1 MKYNIEESLTFV
13 KNDKNWGK
21 KLMIGTVIGIV
32 AGLFFFLPSIV
43 ALITKIFN
51 PAVMVEIVICWIIA
65 GILCLG
71 LSGYCIKACHERIFY
86 RDAQLPEWNDFGG
99 LIFLG
104 FKSVLGSFMLYLPI
118 IAIGLVAGMYEG
130 FGSSANKLAA
140 NYVGTMGISSIVNI
154 IYNVLYFVF
163 TLFYFAFNAN
173 FLKDFNIFSYLNYAA
188 AYRRINDNLVQYAI
202 LVAMILAVGFIF
214 NTVIF
219 VLCVSVAGLLAVP
232 FAVLYMQLITLD
244 LTAQFIRISENKQ

>member
-1 MKYNIEESLTFV
+1 MKYNIEESFTFV

-21 KLMIGTVIGIV
+21 KLIKGAVIGIV
-32 AGLFFFLPSIV
+32 AGLFFFLPPIA
-43 ALITKIFN
+43 ALISRIFN
-51 PAVMVEIVICWIIA
+51 PAVMVEIIICWIIA

-86 RDAQLPEWNDFGG
+86 RDALLPEWNDFGG
-99 LIFLG
+99 LVFIG

-118 IAIGLVAGMYEG
+118 IAIGMVAGMYDG
-130 FGSSANKLAA
+130 FGSSADKLAE
-140 NYVGTMGISSIVNI
+140 NYAGTMGISSIVNI

-188 AYRRINDNLVQYAI
+188 VYRRINDNFVQYAI
-202 LVAMILAVGFIF
+202 LVALILALGFVF
-214 NTVIF
+214 NTVVFI
-219 VLCVSVAGLLAVP
+219 LCISIAGLFVVP
-232 FAVLYMQLITLD
+232 LAVLYMQLITLD
-244 LTAQFIRISENKQ
+244 LTAQFIRITENKQ